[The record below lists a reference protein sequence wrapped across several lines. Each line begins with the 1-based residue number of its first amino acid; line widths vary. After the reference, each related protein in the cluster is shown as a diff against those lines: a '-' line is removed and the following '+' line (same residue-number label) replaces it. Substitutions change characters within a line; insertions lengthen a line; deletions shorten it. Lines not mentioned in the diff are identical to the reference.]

1 MTNADWAVVHEA
13 HKQWIA
19 DGKHLPYVCP
29 VEGGSIR
36 GWTSI

>member
-13 HKQWIA
+13 HRKWLA
-19 DGKHLPYVCP
+19 DGKNKDFVCP